1 VEKVFQRN
9 LGELEKVFR
18 FIEQRLAIE
27 KIDGKAAFALKFV
40 VEELFTNMVKYG
52 KGSRGNIIL
61 GITRSEGAAT
71 VTMVDNDVDEF
82 DITQAQDVD
91 ISQSLEERT
100 PGGLGIYLINKIV
113 DSIDYRYANRQST
126 ITFTKRLE

>member
-1 VEKVFQRN
+1 VEKIFHRT
-9 LGELEKVFR
+9 LGELERVFH
-18 FIEQRLAIE
+18 FIEHRLASE
-27 KIDGKAAFALKFV
+27 KVDGKAGFAVKFV

-52 KGSRGNIIL
+52 KGSKGDITL
-61 GITRSEGAAT
+61 GIKRAGDACT
-71 VTMVDNDVDEF
+71 VTMVDDDVDEF
-82 DITQAQDVD
+82 DITQPKDVD

>member
-1 VEKVFQRN
+1 
-9 LGELEKVFR
+9 
-18 FIEQRLAIE
+18 
-27 KIDGKAAFALKFV
+27 
-40 VEELFTNMVKYG
+40 
-52 KGSRGNIIL
+52 
-61 GITRSEGAAT
+61 
-71 VTMVDNDVDEF
+71 VTLVDNDVDEF
-82 DITQAQDVD
+82 DITQARDVD

>member
-1 VEKVFQRN
+1 VEKVFQRR
-9 LGELEKVFR
+9 LGELEKVFH
-18 FIEQRLAIE
+18 FIEHRLASE
-27 KIDGKAAFALKFV
+27 KIDGKAAFAVKFV

-52 KGSRGNIIL
+52 KGSQGDIII
-61 GITRSEGAAT
+61 GITRSGGACT
-71 VTMVDNDVDEF
+71 VTLVDNDVDEF
-82 DITQAQDVD
+82 DITQARDVD